1 MVLKNSRLKKY
12 APHSYDFSLR
22 SCPSIQVGRAANNNV
37 PEPQI
42 SEYLRIRLKDN
53 KSVKPRKADKRLWES
68 LSEDQF
74 RAAQQIYF
82 GFKMRVVG
90 TGFRTQ
96 IFSALPPTACMAH
109 HGPSDL
115 LEKFSIWSRVAH
127 EAGISVGSIL
137 DILVFGQSCRAV
149 DRVQKRRK
157 GFARKNLKA
166 GLDCFLNLPG

>member
-12 APHSYDFSLR
+12 APQSNDFSQR
-22 SCPSIQVGRAANNNV
+22 SCPPIQLGRAANNNA
-37 PEPQI
+37 PETQV
-42 SEYLRIRLKDN
+42 SDYLRIRLKDD

-96 IFSALPPTACMAH
+96 IFNALPPTHFMAH
-109 HGPSDL
+109 YGPSDL
-115 LEKFSIWSRVAH
+115 LEKFSIWSRQAH
-127 EAGISVGSIL
+127 EAGISVGCIL
-137 DILVFGQSCRAV
+137 DILVFGKSCRAI
-149 DRVQKRRK
+149 DRAHKRRK
-157 GFARKNLKA
+157 GFARKNLET
-166 GLDCFLNLPG
+166 GLNCFLGLPG